1 VVDEQKYNADKSR
14 FLISAI
20 SNFSRKSNMDA
31 SRSYLYLLTF
41 KVLDFLQEYGD
52 IEQTLSNDE
61 INDDLIKV
69 CRNNEGRDL
78 ITSPALGVLL

>member
-1 VVDEQKYNADKSR
+1 
-14 FLISAI
+14 
-20 SNFSRKSNMDA
+20 MDA

>member
-1 VVDEQKYNADKSR
+1 MVDEQKYNADKSR